1 MRLFNALYY
10 RRHPPDVRRGIV
22 SWENFFYPLDGLLHW
37 NRIYGARGFT
47 QYQCVLPSGC
57 GDGGMRGLLDLFVRE
72 GGTCFLAVI
81 KDCGPEG
88 RGMLSFPLEGMSL
101 ALDFPVAGDRTQRLV
116 DRLNEYVISHGGR
129 IYLAKDAFTR
139 PEHYRVMDSRL
150 SAFLDVRRRWD
161 PRGRLRS
168 ALSVRLFGDQR

>member
-1 MRLFNALYY
+1 
-10 RRHPPDVRRGIV
+10 V
-22 SWENFFYPLDGLLHW
+22 SWENFFYPLDGILYW

-47 QYQCVLPSGC
+47 QYQCVLPSDC
-57 GDGGMRGLLDLFVRE
+57 GDGGIRALLDLFVRE

-101 ALDFPVAGDRTQRLV
+101 ALDFPVAGVRTQRLV

-139 PEHYRVMDSRL
+139 PEHYRAMDSRL
-150 SAFLDVRRRWD
+150 NAFLEIRRRWD
-161 PRGRLRS
+161 PRGWFRS
-168 ALSVRLFGDQR
+168 ALSVRLLGDQL